1 MGGVKAYK
9 EGKSGWDVVKSVAV
23 GAGVGAVAGA
33 AIGLG
38 AGAAVASAMTGATA
52 STVSTGLAYCAGYTF
67 VSANGTA
74 VAATAVGAVAVVGGG
89 LMVAVGAQ
97 IAYQGVKAVSNNQK
111 SQNITAD
118 NTSKKGGTGSGKV
131 NYNGESS
138 SVYRGGNDFNVK
150 PNEVKIN
157 SATGNVKTS
166 HGVSVDVNSSTV
178 SKFSGAYRIDS
189 LPEGLKIFQRG
200 MRPEHFEIVPAYEM
214 PFDSFQGL
222 LNQIV
227 VSGPY

>member
-1 MGGVKAYK
+1 M
-9 EGKSGWDVVKSVAV
+9 
-23 GAGVGAVAGA
+23 
-33 AIGLG
+33 
-38 AGAAVASAMTGATA
+38 
-52 STVSTGLAYCAGYTF
+52 
-67 VSANGTA
+67 
-74 VAATAVGAVAVVGGG
+74 
-89 LMVAVGAQ
+89 
-97 IAYQGVKAVSNNQK
+97 
-111 SQNITAD
+111 
-118 NTSKKGGTGSGKV
+118 

-138 SVYRGGNDFNVK
+138 SVYRGGNDFNIK

-178 SKFSGAYRIDS
+178 SKFGGAYRIDS
-189 LPEGLKIFQRG
+189 LPEGLKIIQRG

-214 PFDSFQGL
+214 PLDTFQGL